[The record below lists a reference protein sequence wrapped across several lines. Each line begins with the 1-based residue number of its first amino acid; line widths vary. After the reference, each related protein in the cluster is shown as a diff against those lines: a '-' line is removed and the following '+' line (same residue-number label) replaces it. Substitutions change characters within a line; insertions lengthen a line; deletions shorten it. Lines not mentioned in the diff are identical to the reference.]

1 MIKLNLLLECS
12 LLTPKTVLDWIKS
25 PLVITMM
32 VKIRAW
38 TLRPSSVTPIELRIN
53 NKHINQ
59 NVINER
65 IDHQLVTAQIKQGGG
80 GWPAPVLCNGIE

>member
-1 MIKLNLLLECS
+1 MVTIVILAPFRCERKKMIKLNLLLECS

-59 NVINER
+59 NVINE
-65 IDHQLVTAQIKQGGG
+65 
-80 GWPAPVLCNGIE
+80 